1 MTMTSTKPAI
11 RETLPT
17 RLQPARAV
25 ERTATLPVPGPFE
38 PTGERPARGND
49 MVRAVATGMLV
60 MYPVA
65 AIVVAVVATS
75 LLLGLGAPA

>member
-1 MTMTSTKPAI
+1 MTSTKPAI
-11 RETLPT
+11 RETLQP
-17 RLQPARAV
+17 RLQPARTV

-38 PTGERPARGND
+38 PASERPARGND
-49 MVRAVATGMLV
+49 MVRAMATGMLV